1 MFKNKKKVDSEII
14 QEEGLRFPVKQ
25 KCWKIMQINYD
36 GKEIETRPYLSTK
49 EERAIRIKERKV
61 LLETES
67 IGNAIIK

>member
-1 MFKNKKKVDSEII
+1 
-14 QEEGLRFPVKQ
+14 
-25 KCWKIMQINYD
+25 MQINYD

-67 IGNAIIK
+67 IGNVIIKQDYYETKIYEVDGKKISGKECKTRTGWE

>member
-1 MFKNKKKVDSEII
+1 
-14 QEEGLRFPVKQ
+14 
-25 KCWKIMQINYD
+25 MQINYD

-67 IGNAIIK
+67 IGNVIIKQDYYETKIYEVDGKEISGKECKTRTGWE